1 MSEEHNHTKN
11 EAGIVRTYVASL
23 NLGTSLEQKMYEI
36 PRGHDFICYKKRFV
50 ATYTTPQ
57 ENPAIPIDT
66 SKIAVVKVEYSVM
79 ANVNGEYIAYNDGND
94 MFVNASNNVKNHPY
108 FLHYDSSNSKWC
120 ISIRK
125 TDDYNNSLYY
135 SNTLEG
141 TYVRGTALDG
151 TCPNVSIEHYG
162 LVKSQNNEVSI
173 KIGEIPYESSY
184 LQAGEESLV
193 RDAYKNAN
201 LKTKSDIFDAGC
213 IWMTVQNGF
222 TGLMKAWIIVE
233 GLLLEGRYPWCPC
246 PPDDSS
252 SSDSSGQSGTP
263 GDGLND
269 VYVWG
274 SSFTPIVLSNF
285 ESSSG
290 GQYMN
295 GSGNSVNIN
304 GTYVYNSNTDTYR
317 CTSNGCCI
325 TLTPFMA
332 RINEEY
338 IPRLPTI
345 RYEGDSD
352 YVILS
357 HNRDDNHS
365 YDDLYHGIWQENDGI
380 MFLMGYP
387 SRGKITCNGMTLFEA

>member
-57 ENPAIPIDT
+57 ENPTVPIDT
-66 SKIAVVKVEYSVM
+66 SKIAVVNVKYSVM

-108 FLHYDSSNSKWC
+108 FLHYDSANSKWC

-141 TYVRGTALDG
+141 TYVRGTALEG
-151 TCPNVSIEHYG
+151 MCPNVSIEHYG

-213 IWMTVQNGF
+213 IWMTV
-222 TGLMKAWIIVE
+222 
-233 GLLLEGRYPWCPC
+233 R
-246 PPDDSS
+246 
-252 SSDSSGQSGTP
+252 
-263 GDGLND
+263 
-269 VYVWG
+269 
-274 SSFTPIVLSNF
+274 
-285 ESSSG
+285 
-290 GQYMN
+290 
-295 GSGNSVNIN
+295 
-304 GTYVYNSNTDTYR
+304 
-317 CTSNGCCI
+317 
-325 TLTPFMA
+325 
-332 RINEEY
+332 
-338 IPRLPTI
+338 
-345 RYEGDSD
+345 
-352 YVILS
+352 
-357 HNRDDNHS
+357 
-365 YDDLYHGIWQENDGI
+365 
-380 MFLMGYP
+380 
-387 SRGKITCNGMTLFEA
+387 